1 MQYTDITEY
10 NSCNKDLFKAVY
22 THQFP
27 WTKEPLWRKYHQCFM
42 FMHTSHNIV
51 TTKLESKPVKKFS
64 LTTGFYQNCTF
75 IPNLFKEIHY

>member
-27 WTKEPLWRKYHQCFM
+27 WTKEPLWRIINALCSCIPH
-42 FMHTSHNIV
+42 II
-51 TTKLESKPVKKFS
+51 TTKLESKPVKNS
-64 LTTGFYQNCTF
+64 
-75 IPNLFKEIHY
+75 H